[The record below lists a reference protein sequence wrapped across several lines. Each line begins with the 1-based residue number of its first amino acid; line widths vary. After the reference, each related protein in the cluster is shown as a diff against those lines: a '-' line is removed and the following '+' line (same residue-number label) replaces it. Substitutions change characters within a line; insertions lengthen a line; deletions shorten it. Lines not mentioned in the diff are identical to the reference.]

1 MSRALIAALEKLV
14 ASGTD
19 VPASALTAAQRAT
32 LNEFERKT
40 GAVRTKPQGSGLV
53 YQIANLPL
61 LQEHLKSLRPHNADD
76 LLDSLPTRAANI
88 AQTRNSKGKGHSHG
102 HYYLLIKP
110 IGSNVIWHHEDGRKL
125 DLSAVSAIAGAGAL
139 AIQANDAWY
148 TEQPLWLVENQALF
162 NRLDWLPPEA
172 KGTITYYGGQIHGQ
186 LLKWLAAR
194 QRTPQMVFFPD
205 YDGVGLLN
213 YAKLLETACCPC
225 TFWLIPD
232 WKNLLQ
238 KYGNNSVWQNTL
250 SDFHAALPR
259 LQAARM
265 NDEVQELCVSL
276 STIGLALEHEVIWLS
291 ELSRSHI

>member
-1 MSRALIAALEKLV
+1 MSRALIAALEKLM
-14 ASGTD
+14 ASGSD
-19 VPASALTAAQRAT
+19 VPASALTAAQRVT
-32 LNEFERKT
+32 LNEFARTT
-40 GAVRTKPQGSGLV
+40 GAVRTKPHGAGLV

-61 LQEHLKSLRPHNADD
+61 LQEHLKTLRPHCAED

-110 IGSNVIWHHEDGRKL
+110 MGSNVVWHHEDGRML

-139 AIQANDAWY
+139 AIQSDDAWY
-148 TEQPLWLVENQALF
+148 TEQPLWLAENQALF
-162 NRLDWLPPEA
+162 DRLDWLPQDA
-172 KGTITYYGGQIHGQ
+172 NGTITYYGGQIHGQ
-186 LLKWLAAR
+186 LLNWLAAR
-194 QRTPQMVFFPD
+194 RRTPHLIFFPD

-232 WKNLLQ
+232 WKMLLQ
-238 KYGNNSVWQNTL
+238 KYGSNTVWQNTL

-259 LQAARM
+259 LQAAKM
-265 NDEVQELCVSL
+265 TDEVQELCVSL
-276 STIGLALEHEVIWLS
+276 SASGLALEHEAIWLAEIS
-291 ELSRSHI
+291 K

>member
-14 ASGTD
+14 ASGSD
-19 VPASALTAAQRAT
+19 VPASLLTAAQRAT
-32 LNEFERKT
+32 LNEFART
-40 GAVRTKPQGSGLV
+40 TRAVRTKPQGKGSV

-61 LQEHLKSLRPHNADD
+61 LQEHLKSLRPHRAED

-88 AQTRNSKGKGHSHG
+88 AKTRNSKGKGHRHA
-102 HYYLLIKP
+102 HYYLLIKS
-110 IGSNVIWHHEDGRKL
+110 IGPHVTWQNEDSRML

-139 AIQANDAWY
+139 AIQVDDAWH

-162 NRLDWLPPEA
+162 DRLDWLPQDA
-172 KGTITYYGGQIHGQ
+172 KGTIAYYGGQIHGQ
-186 LLKWLAAR
+186 LLNWLAAR
-194 QRTPQMVFFPD
+194 QRTPHLIFFPD

-225 TFWLIPD
+225 TFWLIPG

-238 KYGNNSVWQNTL
+238 TYGNHFVWQNTL

-259 LQAARM
+259 LQAAKM
-265 NDEVQELCVSL
+265 TDSVQELCVSL
-276 STIGLALEHEVIWLS
+276 STSGLALEHEAIWLS
-291 ELSRSHI
+291 EISK

>member
-14 ASGTD
+14 ASGSD
-19 VPASALTAAQRAT
+19 VPASLLTAAQRAT
-32 LNEFERKT
+32 LNEFARKT
-40 GAVRTKPQGSGLV
+40 GTVRAKPQGKGSV

-61 LQEHLKSLRPHNADD
+61 LQEHLKSLRPYSAED
-76 LLDSLPTRAANI
+76 LPNSLPTRAANI
-88 AQTRNSKGKGHSHG
+88 AQTRNSKGKGHRHE

-110 IGSNVIWHHEDGRKL
+110 MGSNVIWQNEDGRML